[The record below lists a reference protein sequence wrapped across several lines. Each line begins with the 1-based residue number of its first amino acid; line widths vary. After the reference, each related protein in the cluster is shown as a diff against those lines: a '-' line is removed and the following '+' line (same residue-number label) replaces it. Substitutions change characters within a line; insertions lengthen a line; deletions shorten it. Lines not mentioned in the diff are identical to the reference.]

1 MGEVTQLFGDTKQ
14 ELHDRV
20 DGADQCIVI
29 SLNDGDLT
37 LNASP
42 DFDLDAIYLV
52 LHKAAMAV
60 MAASEEY

>member
-1 MGEVTQLFGDTKQ
+1 MGDVTPLFGDTKQ
-14 ELHDRV
+14 ELHDKV

-29 SLNDGDLT
+29 SINDGDLT

-42 DFDLDAIYLV
+42 DFDLAEIHLV
-52 LHKAAMAV
+52 LHKSAMAV

>member
-1 MGEVTQLFGDTKQ
+1 MGEVTSLFGDTKQ

-29 SLNDGDLT
+29 SLTDGELT

-42 DFDLDAIYLV
+42 DFDLAEIHLI
-52 LHKAAMAV
+52 LHKSAMAV
-60 MAASEEY
+60 MEASEEY